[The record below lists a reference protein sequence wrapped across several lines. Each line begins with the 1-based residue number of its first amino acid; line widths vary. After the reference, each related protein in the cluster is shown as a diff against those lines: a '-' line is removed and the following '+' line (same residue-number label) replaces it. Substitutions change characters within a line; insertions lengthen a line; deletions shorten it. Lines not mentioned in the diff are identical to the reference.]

1 MRAVTSSQLAISN
14 HNHSEADTLIA
25 AGMAVQQLRHRDLA
39 LRVWRLRVD
48 GEMQGARQLAEDLAP
63 ILMRMSA
70 AGRGRYARPT
80 MTRAQAAQVA
90 LETLKWWCM
99 QACPVCHGRGHPVIP
114 GTPSLDTTRDCHHCD
129 GTGIRPLRRYVKHH
143 ALAEK
148 LVDRLNGLSALV
160 FSSMAKKLA
169 SDMRQMDLLGA
180 TGPEGAICTT
190 EK

>member
-1 MRAVTSSQLAISN
+1 MHASELYLRAVNGNSLTVDVN
-14 HNHSEADTLIA
+14 EYKEADAIIA
-25 AGMAVQQLRHRDLA
+25 AGMCVSQHRHRDLA

-48 GEMQGARQLAEDLAP
+48 GEMQGARQLAEDLSP

-80 MTRAQAAQVA
+80 VTRAQAAQVA

-99 QACPVCHGRGHPVIP
+99 QSCPVCHGRGHPAIP
-114 GTPSLDTTRDCHHCD
+114 GTPSLDTTRECHHCD

-148 LVDRLNGLSALV
+148 LVDRLNGLSSLV
-160 FSSMAKKLA
+160 FSAMAKKLA
-169 SDMRQMDLLGA
+169 SDMNGFGLPSRSA
-180 TGPEGAICTT
+180 
-190 EK
+190 